1 MHKTVA
7 FLLLALTFT
16 ARSFAQETPTERDA
30 ARDVV
35 KQISGLSQ
43 SLGVPAR
50 VAKLTAQDKGRD
62 EVLARVKQLMQS
74 ELLPMSD
81 WITQHPEIGFQET
94 QAVAKLT
101 AYLQAHDFEVTIPV
115 AGLSTAFVAKYK
127 RGSPGPNLGVLLEYD
142 ALRGTQGAFHGDQ
155 HSAQGPV
162 GMAAAV
168 AIAEFL
174 TRTRTPGTVTVYGCP
189 GEEMMP
195 PEAKTVMMEAGVFKG
210 ADIIVRSHS
219 SAVTSRSAAGFGTC
233 CMNIDG
239 VKYTFYGAPAHQ
251 LTAWNGRN
259 ALEAVIKLFNN
270 IDSVRSNI
278 RPEAR
283 IQGVITEGGA
293 APNVVP
299 DKTSADFYIRY
310 PDSVYLAQVTE
321 WVDDAARAAA
331 LATGTKVKI
340 DHYGHDS
347 DGISLASLEEL
358 AFAYMKQFG
367 ATGVEPEPGKPKGFE
382 ETGSV
387 SSQIPGIGVSAKSS
401 NFSNHTYGMEADAL
415 KDVGHEGFTI
425 DAETM
430 AAVLYDYATHAEL
443 RERSPRQNSESRLQW
458 RLESESS
465 AEQTSWPS
473 AQGSTSNHIP
483 LIRVESRKPRKKSA
497 HGHCGAARS
506 ERSRDAC
513 FVVLRNRTRG
523 FARAAVVLELC
534 RASRD
539 RNSGKGFVASPRRNR
554 ITHGQ
559 QEGRSQRSAAHRP
572 GSLALRR

>member
-1 MHKTVA
+1 MSIARIGGVHMRKT
-7 FLLLALTFT
+7 FLSVLIFSLFAVP
-16 ARSFAQETPTERDA
+16 SFSQETPTEREA
-30 ARDVV
+30 ARDVL
-35 KQISGLSQ
+35 KQIGALSQ
-43 SLGVPAR
+43 SLGVQPM
-50 VAKLTAQDKGRD
+50 VAKLSGTDKGRD
-62 EVLARVKQLMQS
+62 EVVARAKQLMQS

-101 AYLQAHDFEVTIPV
+101 AYLQAHDFDVTTGV
-115 AGLSTAFVAKYK
+115 AGLETAFVAKYRK
-127 RGSPGPNLGVLLEYD
+127 GTPGPNLGVIVEYD
-142 ALRGTQGAFHGDQ
+142 ALRGTKGAFHGDQ

-162 GMAAAV
+162 GIAAAV

-174 TRTRTPGTVTVYGCP
+174 TRTHTPGTVTVYGCP

-219 SAVTSRSAAGFGTC
+219 TATTSRSAAGFGTC

-310 PDSVYLAQVTE
+310 PDGVYLEQVTQ

-331 LATGTKVKI
+331 MAIGTKVKI
-340 DHYGHDS
+340 EHYGKDR
-347 DGISLASLEEL
+347 DGISLSSLEEL
-358 AFAYMKQFG
+358 SFAYMKQFG
-367 ATGVEPEPGKPKGFE
+367 ASGVEPEPSKPKGFE

-415 KDVGHEGFTI
+415 NDIGHQGFMV
-425 DAETM
+425 DAETE
-430 AAVLYDYATHAEL
+430 AAILYDYATHPEL
-443 RERSPRQNSESRLQW
+443 RDAVKTEFTRIQGLFGEYQSALKKAYPRPEI
-458 RLESESS
+458 
-465 AEQTSWPS
+465 AEP
-473 AQGSTSNHIP
+473 
-483 LIRVESRKPRKKSA
+483 K
-497 HGHCGAARS
+497 
-506 ERSRDAC
+506 
-513 FVVLRNRTRG
+513 
-523 FARAAVVLELC
+523 
-534 RASRD
+534 
-539 RNSGKGFVASPRRNR
+539 
-554 ITHGQ
+554 
-559 QEGRSQRSAAHRP
+559 
-572 GSLALRR
+572 